1 MEIIAHAVRITIF
14 SYAMLFKVYM
24 KVYNLHT
31 LCCPEPLYYMQS
43 DNSDKYQFGLRALYF
58 WDHFI
63 HNKIFSERAK
73 RASSVMFVFNRD
85 FRYVRIYIYICGR
98 TSTYMRMLGG
108 T

>member
-1 MEIIAHAVRITIF
+1 
-14 SYAMLFKVYM
+14 M

-63 HNKIFSERAK
+63 HNKIFITHLQLNIFLVCLIFNICFCLCYIRHNFMT
-73 RASSVMFVFNRD
+73 SSKARVGKESRV
-85 FRYVRIYIYICGR
+85 V
-98 TSTYMRMLGG
+98 
-108 T
+108 